1 MRVITGQAKGR
12 RLYAVP
18 GDSTRPVTDRVKVSL
33 FNILG
38 DSVPEARFLDL
49 FAGTGGV
56 GIEALSRGAARAVF
70 VERDERALATIRRNL
85 DLTRLGNLGQVVR
98 RDVFKFLETYL
109 DEPFD
114 IVYVAPPQYQGLWSR
129 TLRMLDG
136 SRVVAEDGLVVVQ
149 IHPREYEVIELSQLE
164 LTDQRKY
171 GSTMLCFYERR
182 QRSSPAGGATPER
195 AISSD
200 CQSSA
205 GPTLLPPGCS
215 AAPLER

>member
-12 RLYAVP
+12 KLYAVR

-85 DLTRLGNLGQVVR
+85 ELTRLGSLAQVVR

-109 DEPFD
+109 GEPFD
-114 IVYVAPPQYQGLWSR
+114 VVYVAPPQYQGLWSR
-129 TLRMLDG
+129 TLRLLDG
-136 SRVVAEDGLVVVQ
+136 SGAVAECGLVVVQ
-149 IHPREYEVIELSQLE
+149 IHPREYEVIELSHLE

-182 QRSSPAGGATPER
+182 QGTGPTSASTPER
-195 AISSD
+195 AVSSD

-205 GPTLLPPGCS
+205 LP
-215 AAPLER
+215 R